1 MIGYAEPFGIHERF
15 AMTHDDA
22 NRWLQAYVDAWRSY
36 DPAAIA
42 ALFTDD
48 ARYRYHPWDDP
59 VEGRDAIV
67 ADWLGNKDDP
77 GAWEAAYEAWAV
89 EGDRAV
95 ATGTSR
101 YDDADGKRLYHN
113 VFLITFDTE
122 GRCREFTEIFETQK

>member
-1 MIGYAEPFGIHERF
+1 
-15 AMTHDDA
+15 MTHDDA

-67 ADWLGNKDDP
+67 ADWLAQQGRP
-77 GAWEAAYEAWAV
+77 GRVGGERTRH
-89 EGDRAV
+89 GPSR
-95 ATGTSR
+95 ATGPSR
-101 YDDADGKRLYHN
+101 RGRAATTTRTASAS
-113 VFLITFDTE
+113 ITT
-122 GRCREFTEIFETQK
+122 CS